1 MPYNI
6 KIQNEQ
12 GEPLAGVLY
21 FWLNGEQIGE
31 AGISVGGSTL
41 SDEEVEQA
49 DHYTV
54 ESPGYYFLGISSLYN
69 DTVFTLTQKPRSALV
84 VVLAAAAAGFVLS
97 KIIKFKL

>member
-1 MPYNI
+1 MPYNV
-6 KIQNEQ
+6 KIQSEQ
-12 GEPLAGVLY
+12 GKPLAGVVY

-31 AGISVGGSTL
+31 AGISAGGSTL

-69 DTVFTLTQKPRSALV
+69 DTVFTLTQKPHSALV
-84 VVLAAAAAGFVLS
+84 AVLAAAVAGFVLS
-97 KIIKFKL
+97 KFVKFKI